1 MLFMI
6 AEACDIYLWFRVL
19 WISPRQ
25 RIVTCRKWVLLWT
38 VDETMAACPHASPA
52 WPWPVLSRIAV
63 ARWRAVAE
71 LRCLFEITVNLSEV
85 VKWIFPRSGQWNKH
99 VGSLVCRDD
108 FRKTKREVKRRVLSV
123 VVNKDEVSLYHPPL
137 TSFPS
142 LSTHSTHARL
152 HIQVC
157 LCTVLRSGREN
168 VFIPAN
174 GCVGRD
180 TFWSQASESSWV
192 MILSEPV
199 TVLCQDPVWTGR
211 KWPLQSAE
219 RLEVGDGMSQGKC
232 TAYRPLLSLTLRRT
246 LSNPSRLRT
255 QLVSIPSLLSG
266 NPAATFAVQVQ
277 ATELLGYG
285 LWYKCLIIE
294 ITGLDFYYIW
304 YNSAHPSSNYAKEM
318 VQFWIT
324 H

>member
-1 MLFMI
+1 MVSSAVNFTQ
-6 AEACDIYLWFRVL
+6 AEKGYLQEVSPIVDSGRDNGCL
-19 WISPRQ
+19 SPRIPLPG
-25 RIVTCRKWVLLWT
+25 RGPFGPGLLLHT
-38 VDETMAACPHASPA
+38 GE
-52 WPWPVLSRIAV
+52 
-63 ARWRAVAE
+63 
-71 LRCLFEITVNLSEV
+71 FEITVNLSEA
-85 VKWIFPRSGQWNKH
+85 VKWIFPRSEQWNKH
-99 VGSLVCRDD
+99 GVGSPVSGDD

-123 VVNKDEVSLYHPPL
+123 VVNKDEVSLYHPPP

-142 LSTHSTHARL
+142 LSTHSTRARL

-157 LCTVLRSGREN
+157 LCAVLRSGREN

-180 TFWSQASESSWV
+180 TFWSQASENSWA
-192 MILSEPV
+192 MILSEPA
-199 TVLCQDPVWTGR
+199 TVPCQDPVWTGR

-232 TAYRPLLSLTLRRT
+232 TAYRPLLSLTVRRS
-246 LSNPSRLRT
+246 LSNLSRLRT

-266 NPAATFAVQVQ
+266 SPAATFAVQVQ

-304 YNSAHPSSNYAKEM
+304 YNSTHPSSNYAKEM